1 MKGQEEQA
9 EYPRNRSMPSSVI
22 IPVLNYP
29 DVREAVEWLCR
40 TFGFVERLR
49 IADHRAQLSFG
60 QGEIVVAERGKNP
73 AAGDS
78 ETSGSRTTQIT
89 HSIMVR
95 VLDVD
100 AHYEQATQSGAR
112 IISPPTDYPYGER
125 QYSAEDIGG
134 HLWTFS
140 ESRGDVDP
148 GSWGGTLLE

>member
-1 MKGQEEQA
+1 MKGQEEQP

-22 IPVLNYP
+22 IPVLNYS

-49 IADHRAQLSFG
+49 IADHRAQLAFG
-60 QGEIVVAERGKNP
+60 KGEIVVTGRSKNP
-73 AAGDS
+73 AAGES
-78 ETSGSRTTQIT
+78 ETSGSRTMQVT

-95 VLDVD
+95 VLDID
-100 AHYEQATQSGAR
+100 AHYERVTQHGAR

-134 HLWTFS
+134 HVWTFS
-140 ESRGDVDP
+140 ESTGDVEP